1 MENLKEIAKNIRIDT
16 IRSIGSIGVGHLG
29 GCLSIIEILTALYFS
44 EMRID
49 PKDPKKADRDIF
61 VCSKGHGGPA
71 VYATL
76 ANRGY
81 FDKELLM
88 TLNQNGTT
96 LPSHCHMDRTAGIDM
111 TTGSLGQGFSV
122 AVGIAIAQKNEGKG
136 YNTFCVIGDGESQE
150 GQIWESAML
159 ASKMKLNNFIAF
171 TDRNE
176 YQIDGSSFEIESLDP
191 LDEKWRAFGFN
202 VEVIDGH
209 DIEEILSAISRAR
222 SQDKPTMIIAKTV
235 KGKGVSFIE
244 AKKNGSHN
252 MPISSDEVRKAV
264 EEVEQN
270 G

>member
-1 MENLKEIAKNIRIDT
+1 MTLKEIAKRIRIDT
-16 IRSIGSIGVGHLG
+16 IESIGSIGVGHLG
-29 GCLSIIEILTALYFS
+29 GCLSIVEILTALYFS

-49 PKDPKKADRDIF
+49 PKDSKKTARDIF

-81 FDKELLM
+81 FDRSLLS
-88 TLNQNGTT
+88 TLNKNGTT

-111 TTGSLGQGFSV
+111 TTGSLGQGFSC

-136 YNTFCVIGDGESQE
+136 YNTFCIIGDGESQE

-159 ASKMKLNNFIAF
+159 AAKMKLNNFIAF

-176 YQIDGSSFEIESLDP
+176 YQIDGSAFEIETLDP
-191 LDEKWRAFGFN
+191 LDEKWRTFGFY
-202 VEVIDGH
+202 VETVDGH
-209 DIEEILSAISRAR
+209 NIDEILSAIARAKK
-222 SQDKPTMIIAKTV
+222 QDKPSMIIAKTV

-244 AKKNGSHN
+244 SKENASHN
-252 MPISSDEVRKAV
+252 MPITCEEVKKAV
-264 EEVEQN
+264 EEVEKN

>member
-1 MENLKEIAKNIRIDT
+1 MQSLKNIAKTIREDT

-29 GCLSIIEILTALYFS
+29 GCLSIAEILTALYFS

-49 PKDPKKADRDIF
+49 PKDPQKKDRDVF

-71 VYATL
+71 VYAAL

-81 FDKELLM
+81 FEKELLL
-88 TLNQNGTT
+88 TLNKNGTI
-96 LPSHCHMDRTAGIDM
+96 LPSHCHMDRTPGIDM
-111 TTGSLGQGFSV
+111 TTGSLGQGFSA

-136 YNTFCVIGDGESQE
+136 YNTFCIIGDGESQE
-150 GQIWESAML
+150 GQIWESAMI

-191 LDEKWRAFGFN
+191 LDEKWRAFGFY

-209 DIEEILSAISRAR
+209 DVNAILNAISRAKA
-222 SQDKPTMIIAKTV
+222 QEKPAMIICKTV
-235 KGKGVSFIE
+235 KGKGASFIE
-244 AKKNGSHN
+244 SLKNSNHN
-252 MPISSDEVRKAV
+252 MAISQSDVLRAIA
-264 EEVEQN
+264 EVEQN